1 MIDNLTL
8 TQGILMYILG
18 FFISL
23 TIFKFMF
30 AYKPN
35 NLFPRVGREQHIL
48 DIVFFSLTWML
59 TIPIFIIIV
68 IFVLIYRFCKWYL
81 EL

>member
-8 TQGILMYILG
+8 IQGILMYILG

-23 TIFKFMF
+23 TIFKIVFP
-30 AYKPN
+30 YKQS
-35 NLFPRVGREQHIL
+35 NLFPRLGKDDHIFDMTL
-48 DIVFFSLTWML
+48 FALSWML